1 MEPTVMSA
9 EELWALVGDDD
20 VEQFRGP
27 DVEITGFEH
36 KQARDFAQFAQLV
49 QQTGN
54 PNNTVRV
61 HSSEVPDED
70 DDEFQFDVV
79 QSVKE

>member
-1 MEPTVMSA
+1 MEATYMSA

-20 VEQFRGP
+20 FEEFRGP

-36 KQARDFAQFAQLV
+36 KQARDFAKFAEFVEQE
-49 QQTGN
+49 GN

-61 HSSEVPDED
+61 HSGESSD
-70 DDEFQFDVV
+70 DDDDFEFDVV
-79 QSVKE
+79 QTLRE